1 MDIEIVPCS
10 IGHMEKSIEGA
21 EAFENAYGL
30 QAIDGYLPFP
40 GALEYMLKQMQSAQL
55 CDPWLP
61 YLMVFRP
68 DRALVGFCGFKSV
81 PDPQQAIEIG
91 YSVAPNYQGR
101 GFATSAVRQLLNIAF
116 ESELVNRV
124 CAHTLAEYNASA
136 RVLAKCGMTK
146 AAETIDPDLGCLWKW
161 EIGR

>member
-1 MDIEIVPCS
+1 MMDIEIVPCS
-10 IGHMEKSIEGA
+10 IGHMEKSIE
-21 EAFENAYGL
+21 
-30 QAIDGYLPFP
+30 
-40 GALEYMLKQMQSAQL
+40 
-55 CDPWLP
+55 
-61 YLMVFRP
+61 
-68 DRALVGFCGFKSV
+68 
-81 PDPQQAIEIG
+81 IG
-91 YSVAPNYQGR
+91 YSVAPNDRGR

-146 AAETIDPDLGCLWKW
+146 VSETIDPNLGCIWKW